1 MLRLKP
7 AGIFKKVCEA
17 IKDVTHNVY
26 FDLTEK
32 GLFMRFL
39 HSSSSGVAWV
49 EMLLQS
55 DYLEDYRSDHKVSM
69 PMNMNINDV
78 YEIFDG
84 DHNDY
89 NGVIALM
96 SITSG
101 FLAFNFEDSI
111 MCSNMQSSDA
121 PPLSVPPEYRD
132 LANLEFHARVKMP
145 ALKFEH
151 ICAKLGLVDKTVDI
165 SVKEDEVEFSTG
177 SLTSFCVLASVVC
190 KQTSIDKSEDELKC
204 VEIQTIKPVSLALDV
219 KHLKLSTKATP
230 LSNTTTLTLYPG
242 KALVVE
248 YHVGNIG
255 YAKYHLPHQED
266 KTEEV

>member
-69 PMNMNINDV
+69 PINMNINDV
-78 YEIFDG
+78 YEIFEG
-84 DHNDY
+84 DHNEY

-96 SITSG
+96 SITSD

-111 MCSNMQSSDA
+111 MLSNMHSADA

-151 ICAKLGLVDKTVDI
+151 ICAKLGLVDKTVRI
-165 SVKEDEVEFSTG
+165 SVKEDTVEF
-177 SLTSFCVLASVVC
+177 LTYCFSIEASVVC
-190 KQTSIDKSEDELKC
+190 KQTSIDKSEDEFKC
-204 VEIQTIKPVSLALDV
+204 VEIQTIKPVSLTLDF

-248 YHVGNIG
+248 YHVRNIG